1 MDNELGDKEKPVEHG
16 AHDSFQRRIEILLD
30 DMMIKARAFAFPTS
44 SLDLHVLPEQC
55 YRQIFERSVLLKHFT
70 LAQWTQLGLVTD

>member
-16 AHDSFQRRIEILLD
+16 AHDSFQSRAEVLLE
-30 DMMIKARAFAFPTS
+30 DMVIKARSFAFPTS
-44 SLDLHVLPEQC
+44 SLGLQLLPEQC
-55 YRQIFERSVLLKHFT
+55 YRQIFKRSVLLKHFK